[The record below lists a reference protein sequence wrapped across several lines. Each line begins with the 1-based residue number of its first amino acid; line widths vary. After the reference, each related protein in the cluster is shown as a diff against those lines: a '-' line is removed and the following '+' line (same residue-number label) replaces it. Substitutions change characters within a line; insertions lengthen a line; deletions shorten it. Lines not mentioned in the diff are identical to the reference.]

1 MSGADASEMSKSAR
15 KRANQKARAEGEV
28 AEVAAP
34 PAPAPKAKAAGK
46 AAAKAAAAPA
56 PEPAQAKAKAKGKA
70 KAAAAPEPAPAAVVA
85 PKSKA
90 KAKAKAAD
98 PKAAAAP
105 EPEAKAAAKPNAK
118 KAAKKA
124 KAEEEAPKKAVVEE
138 ATNFEM
144 DDGTGGDWGVASGL
158 SGKAQKRKEKAE
170 AQQQAEEDEK
180 KALKAAGV
188 GKASNQHIPGMAS
201 SKELLAAAK
210 AGKSGAGIVVAK
222 VSEYKATK
230 PELGAAK
237 APEPVAEKPTEN
249 LHSASIKVP
258 QEKIGRVIG
267 PKGSNIT
274 LLKEKTGVKTIDT
287 ADGLVTIVGE
297 DAAGVKLCEHAV
309 NELITK
315 GYMSLSFEDFKE
327 EGVAVLPHCVPDI
340 IGQRGAIIQVIKKEC
355 KVEIDI
361 GDSKNLKPGQKV
373 KVSIAG
379 GAEGVAKAQE
389 IIHSIAAFSHH
400 EVTHPGFAHSE
411 MEVEEWKYRFLIGK
425 GGSEM
430 RHIQNNFKV
439 KVNIPRETSTTDKV
453 VVIGEERDVE
463 KAVKYIEKVLF
474 EADQVKADP
483 RADKAED
490 TWGAE
495 EPEEAWMSPYMYKRR

>member
-1 MSGADASEMSKSAR
+1 LKS
-15 KRANQKARAEGEV
+15 
-28 AEVAAP
+28 
-34 PAPAPKAKAAGK
+34 
-46 AAAKAAAAPA
+46 
-56 PEPAQAKAKAKGKA
+56 
-70 KAAAAPEPAPAAVVA
+70 
-85 PKSKA
+85 
-90 KAKAKAAD
+90 
-98 PKAAAAP
+98 
-105 EPEAKAAAKPNAK
+105 
-118 KAAKKA
+118 
-124 KAEEEAPKKAVVEE
+124 
-138 ATNFEM
+138 
-144 DDGTGGDWGVASGL
+144 
-158 SGKAQKRKEKAE
+158 
-170 AQQQAEEDEK
+170 
-180 KALKAAGV
+180 AGV
-188 GKASNQHIPGMAS
+188 GKASNQYIPGMAS
-201 SKELLAAAK
+201 NKDIVAAAK
-210 AGKSGAGIVVAK
+210 AGKSKGGEIVVAK

-249 LHSASIKVP
+249 LHSASVKVP

-274 LLKEKTGVKTIDT
+274 LLKEKTGVRSIDT
-287 ADGLVTIVGE
+287 TDGLVTIVGE

-309 NELITK
+309 TELITK

-327 EGVAVLPHCVPDI
+327 EGVAVMPHVVPDI
-340 IGQRGAIIQVIKKEC
+340 IGKQGAIIQVIKKEC

-361 GDSKNLKPGQKV
+361 ADSKNLKPGQKV

-439 KVNIPRETSTTDKV
+439 KVNIPRENSTTDKV

-463 KAVKYIEKVLF
+463 KAVKYIEKILF